1 MELKVVM
8 LSGSSVHA
16 AVKTVTT
23 YPGPPCRV
31 PAWPPNQ
38 SLISTVQ

>member
-8 LSGSSVHA
+8 LPGSSVHA

-23 YPGPPCRV
+23 HVGPPCRV
-31 PAWPPNQ
+31 PSRPLNQ